1 MSFKILVVED
11 NPDHRD
17 LIVMMLKMEGYTT
30 LTAKDGSE
38 GLEHLQAD
46 CPDLI
51 ICDVMMPRL
60 DGIEMVKAL
69 RKLSACSATPVLMI
83 TAHGDARGDAMSA
96 GADRTMG
103 KPFDFD
109 ELIRIVRDMLPQSDG
124 R

>member
-17 LIVMMLKMEGYTT
+17 LIVMMLNMEGYTT
-30 LTAKDGSE
+30 FTAKDGSE
-38 GLEHLQAD
+38 GLEHVKAD
-46 CPDLI
+46 SPDLI

-60 DGIEMVKAL
+60 DGIQMVKTL
-69 RKLSACSATPVLMI
+69 RKVPECSTTPVLMI
-83 TAHGDARGDAMSA
+83 TAHGDARGDAINA

-109 ELIRIVRDMLPQSDG
+109 ELIKVVREMLTPA
-124 R
+124 